1 MKLNLTCTILALETP
16 LLVFAGQA
24 KSSIECLVLS
34 GMTGPV
40 PLRTDH

>member
-24 KSSIECLVLS
+24 KRYDTWTVPVLS
-34 GMTGPV
+34 GMNNTKY
-40 PLRTDH
+40 